1 MKLVFSFLFLS
12 LFAFQV
18 NAQPAQ
24 RRAAKEKKQEVK
36 SMPKKAA
43 TEAKAEA
50 KPETK
55 PEVKPVTPPTA
66 PKKAAVAPPKKK
78 PTTAAAKTPA
88 KTSANGITTRA
99 QLSYP
104 TSMQMKE
111 DVVWRR
117 DIYREIDLT
126 KGDNAG
132 LYYPVEPIGSQMN
145 LFTYLFKLVLS
156 GQVKAYEYRLDGNES
171 FEPDALLKPLAL
183 LDNYHIYYERK
194 DGKLKLDNSD
204 IPSKEVKAY
213 YVKETSYYDQYSST
227 FHTKVLAL
235 CPIMSSDDGFGDV
248 ETKYPLFWVKYDD
261 VAPFL
266 AKQTIMTSDLNN
278 AATMSVD
285 DYFVKNMYQGKIYKT
300 NNMLGKTLAQ
310 YCPNDTAMQKEQ
322 ARIEAELKAFEE
334 NIWGDKVRKDSLD
347 SIAKAQLAL
356 DPKVAKKAAKANRR
370 ANNGSVSK
378 KSSKKKSSG
387 GSSSGSRISVRRE
400 RH

>member
-1 MKLVFSFLFLS
+1 MILGLVCLAVSVS
-12 LFAFQV
+12 
-18 NAQPAQ
+18 AQPAR
-24 RRAAKEKKQEVK
+24 RRAQQKPKSNADNVTIRQQIAFPVAQE
-36 SMPKKAA
+36 MP
-43 TEAKAEA
+43 
-50 KPETK
+50 
-55 PEVKPVTPPTA
+55 
-66 PKKAAVAPPKKK
+66 
-78 PTTAAAKTPA
+78 
-88 KTSANGITTRA
+88 S
-99 QLSYP
+99 
-104 TSMQMKE
+104 

-117 DIYREIDLT
+117 DIYRELNLT
-126 KGDNAG
+126 DDANAG

-145 LFTYLFKLVLS
+145 LFTYLFKLIMS
-156 GQVKAYEYRLDGNES
+156 GRVRAYEYRLDGNETFTDS
-171 FEPDALLKPLAL
+171 AVIKPLQF

-194 DGKLKLDNSD
+194 DGRLKLDNSD

-334 NIWGDKVRKDSLD
+334 NIWGDQVRKDSLD

-356 DPKVAKKAAKANRR
+356 DPKAAKKAAKANRR